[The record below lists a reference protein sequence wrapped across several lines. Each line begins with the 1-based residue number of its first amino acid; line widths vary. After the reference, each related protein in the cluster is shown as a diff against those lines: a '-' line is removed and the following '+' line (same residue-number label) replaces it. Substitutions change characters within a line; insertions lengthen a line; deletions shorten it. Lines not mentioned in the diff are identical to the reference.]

1 MNTQSIHCRK
11 VGFAVKPG
19 GIEQP
24 GDFTFDD
31 TFTHIYIWLPGTRG
45 PDALQISRTPNSEP
59 RVWFWNGDTE
69 KPTLTP
75 SIHAPGQ
82 WHGYLTNGELKSC

>member
-1 MNTQSIHCRK
+1 MNLQSVNARK
-11 VGFAVKPG
+11 VGFACKPG

-31 TFTHIYIWLPGTRG
+31 EFTHIYVWLPGTTG
-45 PDALQISRTPNSEP
+45 PDALKVSRTPTNEA
-59 RVWFWNGDTE
+59 RVWHWDGNIE
-69 KPTLTP
+69 KPTLNP